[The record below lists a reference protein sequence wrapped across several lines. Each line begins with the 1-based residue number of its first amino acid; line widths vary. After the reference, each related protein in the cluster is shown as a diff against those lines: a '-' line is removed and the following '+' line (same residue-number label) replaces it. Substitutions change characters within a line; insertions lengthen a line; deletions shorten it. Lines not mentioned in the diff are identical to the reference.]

1 MKKKLDIIY
10 EDKEIIVVNKPAK
23 KLTIATTKEQNRT
36 LYHEVR
42 EYVKKQNPKN
52 KIFIVHRLDKDTS
65 GVILFAKNEKIK
77 KLLQDNWDYLTVNR
91 EYLAIIEGIPKNKKD
106 IIKSYLMETKT
117 LQVFSTKDSKK
128 GKLAITEYEV
138 LKSNK
143 SYSLLK
149 INIKTGRKNQIR
161 VHMSDINHPIVGDK
175 KYNSKT
181 NPLNRLGL
189 HAKTLEIKHPI
200 TKKVMSFTAKV
211 PKVME
216 IMFGGNDEF
225 RGN

>member
-1 MKKKLDIIY
+1 MKKLDIIY
-10 EDKEIIVVNKPAK
+10 EDKEIIVINKPAK

-42 EYVKKQNPKN
+42 EYIKKQNPKN

-65 GVILFAKNEKIK
+65 GVILFAKNERIK
-77 KLLQDNWDYLTVNR
+77 KLFQDNWDYLCVNR
-91 EYLAIIEGIPKNKKD
+91 EYQAIVEGKPKKQKD
-106 IIKSYLMETKT
+106 IIKSYLMESKT
-117 LQVFSTKDSKK
+117 LQVFSTNDSKK

-161 VHMSDINHPIVGDK
+161 VHMSDIGCPIVGDK

-189 HAKTLEIKHPI
+189 HAKSLEIKHPV
-200 TKKVMSFTAKV
+200 TKKIMKFEAHV
-211 PKVME
+211 PKIMTL
-216 IMFGGNDEF
+216 MFGDE
-225 RGN
+225 

>member
-1 MKKKLDIIY
+1 MKKLDIIY
-10 EDKEIIVVNKPAK
+10 EDKEILVINKPAK

-36 LYHEVR
+36 LYHEAR
-42 EYVKKQNPKN
+42 EYIKKQNPRN

-77 KLLQDNWDYLTVNR
+77 KMYQDNWDFLCVNR
-91 EYLAIIEGIPKNKKD
+91 EYLAIVEGKPAKKKD
-106 IIKSYLMETKT
+106 TIKSYLTESKT
-117 LQVFSTKDSKK
+117 LQVFSTNNPKK
-128 GKLAITEYEV
+128 GRLAITEYEV
-138 LKSNK
+138 LNSNK
-143 SYSLLK
+143 SYSQVK

-161 VHMSDINHPIVGDK
+161 VHMSDIGCPIVGDK

-189 HAKTLEIKHPI
+189 HAKVLEIKHPI
-200 TKKVMSFTAKV
+200 TKKIMKFEARV

-216 IMFGGNDEF
+216 LMFGGE
-225 RGN
+225 